1 MLNFVA
7 TVLILWLTVCFSVNC
22 RTETADKSEQVS
34 VHNKSQTK
42 VTMEENIEKKKMP
55 VLQTEINLQQENLQV
70 KYKVKNV
77 TEEEI
82 YLFNVLWDWNS
93 QGQYIL
99 DPKPAYATMAEPG
112 LLHIAKQ
119 IPAVPKTRRVEVRR
133 IPFVTKIAAGETF
146 EDEFTIKVPVEE
158 YNPYFPKEQNSET
171 ELIEADS
178 VVFSTQFV
186 FGSDEFE
193 IKDAPLQNSYSIWHP
208 ELLNKVE
215 TLWSKASPINIKVDK
230 RLDQFESI

>member
-1 MLNFVA
+1 MLNFGA
-7 TVLILWLTVCFSVNC
+7 TVFIIWLTVCFSVNC

-34 VHNKSQTK
+34 EKTKSQNK
-42 VTMEENIEKKKMP
+42 MTMEENNEKKKMP
-55 VLQTEINLQQENLQV
+55 ILQTEINLQQENLQV

-93 QGQYIL
+93 QGQYIP

-119 IPAVPKTRRVEVRR
+119 IPALPKTRRVELRR
-133 IPFVTKIAAGETF
+133 IPFVTKVAPGETF
-146 EDEFTIKVPVEE
+146 EDVFTIKVPVEE

-186 FGSDEFE
+186 FGSDELE

-208 ELLNKVE
+208 ELLNMVE
-215 TLWSKASPINIKVDK
+215 TLRSKESPVNVKVEK
-230 RLDQFESI
+230 RLDPFESI